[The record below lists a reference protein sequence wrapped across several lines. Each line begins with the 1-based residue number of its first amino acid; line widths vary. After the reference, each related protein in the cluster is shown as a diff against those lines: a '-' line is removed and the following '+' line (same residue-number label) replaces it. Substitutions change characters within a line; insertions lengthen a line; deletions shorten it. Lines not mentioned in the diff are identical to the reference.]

1 MLYDEAT
8 TRSHLLY
15 RHVAFKSV
23 ALKLGSNSVHYSVVA
38 YWWVKVAHENIIL
51 VRAIF

>member
-1 MLYDEAT
+1 MLYDEAA

-23 ALKLGSNSVHYSVVA
+23 TFKLGCNYVHYSIVA
-38 YWWVKVAHENIIL
+38 YLWVKVAHENITL
-51 VRAIF
+51 VLAIV